1 MRVIQGMCTDVRSR
15 VRVNG
20 QYSEEFV
27 VEVGVH
33 QGSVLSPLLFIL
45 VLEALSREFRTGVPW
60 ELLYADDLAVIAES
74 LNECIDK
81 LKAWKDGMES
91 RGLRVNMKKTKLMIS
106 GPGLNLLRDSGSHP
120 CAVCRT
126 GVGVNSIQ
134 CCRCK
139 LWVHKKCCGIK
150 GKISPNPDYVC
161 PRCCGIARPIDGRP
175 ATQVEVDGTQLGV
188 EASFC
193 YLGDMLS
200 AGGGCELAIATR
212 CCTAWGKFKKLLPI
226 LTSRHVS
233 LKARGSVFNACV
245 RSAMLHGSE
254 TWAPSAPDLQRLRRN
269 DRAMVRWICG
279 VKLHDETP
287 IDALYAKLGIQDVT
301 DALCSRR
308 LRWYGHVTRATSCIN
323 TVMDLSLPGHR
334 GRGRPRKTWSECV
347 RADLKR
353 LSLDNVDPHNRA
365 AWRAGVR
372 KSGHLLPTPISGNPA
387 AVEK

>member
-1 MRVIQGMCTDVRSR
+1 MC
-15 VRVNG
+15 
-20 QYSEEFV
+20 
-27 VEVGVH
+27 
-33 QGSVLSPLLFIL
+33 SVSHWSWCELYPMLQ
-45 VLEALSREFRTGVPW
+45 VQALGT
-60 ELLYADDLAVIAES
+60 
-74 LNECIDK
+74 
-81 LKAWKDGMES
+81 
-91 RGLRVNMKKTKLMIS
+91 
-106 GPGLNLLRDSGSHP
+106 
-120 CAVCRT
+120 
-126 GVGVNSIQ
+126 Q
-134 CCRCK
+134 
-139 LWVHKKCCGIK
+139 KCGGIK

-193 YLGDMLS
+193 YLGDMLC

-308 LRWYGHVTRATSCIN
+308 LRWYGHVNRATACIN

-334 GRGRPRKTWSECV
+334 GRGRPRNTWSECV